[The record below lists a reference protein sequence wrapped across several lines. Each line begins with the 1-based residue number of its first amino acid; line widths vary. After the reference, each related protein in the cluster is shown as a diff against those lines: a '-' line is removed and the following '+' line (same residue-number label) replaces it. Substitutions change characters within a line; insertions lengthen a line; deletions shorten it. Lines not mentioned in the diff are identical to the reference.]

1 MAENEIIAILGDIRS
16 KMYEIL
22 SGEELR
28 NVLSIIDKKMD
39 EYRGVSDKE
48 IVQRLI
54 EKIQIKEREE
64 SNMLVIKMDDGSLYK
79 FKAEE
84 YTEYT
89 ITNEYI
95 VIKRNECWIGV
106 FDKKHFVSLI
116 LEK

>member
-48 IVQRLI
+48 IIQRLI
-54 EKIQIKEREE
+54 EKI
-64 SNMLVIKMDDGSLYK
+64 
-79 FKAEE
+79 
-84 YTEYT
+84 
-89 ITNEYI
+89 
-95 VIKRNECWIGV
+95 
-106 FDKKHFVSLI
+106 
-116 LEK
+116 